1 MNKLLRISII
11 FPVFFFLLL
20 VPLQAAIAHTASY
33 GYAKWH
39 VSDLR
44 AEWTLVVDSKSIM
57 ELGPIDEDRDGKL
70 SYEEAAHGWQSYVRP
85 YLEDKLNVH
94 VNGEAAAYQL
104 DSLSIVNGSELQMA
118 FHLDSKWPITSFKV
132 DYRLFF
138 ENSANQHQNIS
149 LFYLPDHPDS
159 PIEHIFKADSQTWE
173 GRSSDTSSGLE
184 RFIPFIMLGMEH
196 ILTGYD
202 HILFLASLLVI
213 GLSFRS
219 AVSIITAFT
228 AAHSITLILAAL
240 DIVHFNPRWIEIAIA
255 LTICYV
261 AAENIWKREFRY
273 RWGLTFCFG
282 LIHGFGFANAL
293 AEIAIPKSHLAFCLI
308 GFNLGVEAGQ
318 LLLMCAIL
326 PLIFAMSKF
335 RRIPFRHVTTWVSA
349 VILLFGLLWA
359 IERGFGLAL

>member
-11 FPVFFFLLL
+11 FPFCFFLLL

-104 DSLSIVNGSELQMA
+104 DSLSVVNGSELQMA

-138 ENSANQHQNIS
+138 ENSENQHQNIS

-173 GRSSDTSSGLE
+173 GSSYGHFF
-184 RFIPFIMLGMEH
+184 R
-196 ILTGYD
+196 TGAIY
-202 HILFLASLLVI
+202 
-213 GLSFRS
+213 
-219 AVSIITAFT
+219 SI
-228 AAHSITLILAAL
+228 
-240 DIVHFNPRWIEIAIA
+240 
-255 LTICYV
+255 Y
-261 AAENIWKREFRY
+261 
-273 RWGLTFCFG
+273 
-282 LIHGFGFANAL
+282 
-293 AEIAIPKSHLAFCLI
+293 
-308 GFNLGVEAGQ
+308 
-318 LLLMCAIL
+318 CAWYGAYL
-326 PLIFAMSKF
+326 N
-335 RRIPFRHVTTWVSA
+335 RI
-349 VILLFGLLWA
+349 
-359 IERGFGLAL
+359 